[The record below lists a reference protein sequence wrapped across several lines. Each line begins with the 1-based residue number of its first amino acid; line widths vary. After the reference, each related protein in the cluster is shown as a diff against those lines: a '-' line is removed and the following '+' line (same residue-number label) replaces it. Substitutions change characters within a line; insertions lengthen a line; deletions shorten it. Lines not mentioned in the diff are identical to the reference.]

1 MPGLE
6 APGQV
11 DVADVDDQLLARL
24 QITLAEL
31 LQVLGQ
37 GIHHIG
43 VGATLVTM
51 AVEAGI
57 AEFFRMVETHL
68 DLRGRGTLCHAVQ

>member
-6 APGQV
+6 TPGQV
-11 DVADVDDQLLARL
+11 DVANVDDQLLARL
-24 QITLAEL
+24 QVALAKL

-37 GIHHIG
+37 GFHHIG
-43 VGATLVTM
+43 VGATLVPV

-57 AEFFRMVETHL
+57 AEFFRMVETYL